1 MAFFNK
7 KSKFDSVSVVS
18 VFPKIGTVVLRVDDK
33 LIVFSPSYLLGK
45 HGSTSKEVS
54 SKFLEVRTARE
65 LLLVLKAHV
74 TPRKLKGDRV
84 EIKEVDIGIDC
95 GFNNLV
101 KLSPDLIGV
110 LPQEN
115 VRGSNINLVY
125 TTKGKITK
133 TQLMNFILVGFN
145 PKFGQ
150 GVETLF
156 SEKYGGNITF
166 NEFTKV
172 YAVLTLFPGKFAP
185 PFQDTNFWNE
195 HALLKEM

>member
-125 TTKGKITK
+125 TTKGKIPK

-145 PKFGQ
+145 PKFAS
-150 GVETLF
+150 TIAF
-156 SEKYGGNITF
+156 SIS
-166 NEFTKV
+166 
-172 YAVLTLFPGKFAP
+172 PII
-185 PFQDTNFWNE
+185 
-195 HALLKEM
+195 LLSNGCIDIV